1 MSISAVK
8 GVVHFTLGDH
18 FILAYT
24 QNNNKK
30 HKTNCR
36 YAIMTPTPKYA
47 TRLTFLCVVGL
58 LFLTYHD
65 K

>member
-30 HKTNCR
+30 HKT
-36 YAIMTPTPKYA
+36 KYFKIIYNL
-47 TRLTFLCVVGL
+47 R
-58 LFLTYHD
+58 
-65 K
+65 